1 MQNQRCLARDQEA
14 SFKCL
19 GTYLQNTSL
28 ILQIT
33 LQKNPQGKPKNGQ
46 CAFQYEYCYVSHI
59 HQGVGTHA
67 FSCRF
72 AFR

>member
-1 MQNQRCLARDQEA
+1 MP
-14 SFKCL
+14 FKCL
-19 GTYLQNTSL
+19 GTYFQKTSP

-33 LQKNPQGKPKNGQ
+33 LQKNPQGKPKNGR
-46 CAFQYEYCYVSHI
+46 CAFQYEYRYVLCI